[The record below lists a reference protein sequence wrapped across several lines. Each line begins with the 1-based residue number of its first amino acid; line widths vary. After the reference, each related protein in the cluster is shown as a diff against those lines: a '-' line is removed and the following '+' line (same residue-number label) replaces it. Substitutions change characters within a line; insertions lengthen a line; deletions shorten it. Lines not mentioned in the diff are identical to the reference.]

1 MKKLGNES
9 TYMYSER
16 DQMSCFK
23 YIHTYFLL
31 TYFLL
36 ENNNLGYL
44 KVLKLKIPWE
54 ISNIES
60 QYACSWFHPSLWP
73 LRLLDVSVFYLSV
86 KADSDFKVVVDA
98 LHSVLRPDATPKKF
112 MAT

>member
-1 MKKLGNES
+1 MKINA
-9 TYMYSER
+9 
-16 DQMSCFK
+16 
-23 YIHTYFLL
+23 L
-31 TYFLL
+31 TKK
-36 ENNNLGYL
+36 NNLGYL

-98 LHSVLRPDATPKKF
+98 LHSVLRPDATPKKY

>member
-1 MKKLGNES
+1 MKINE
-9 TYMYSER
+9 
-16 DQMSCFK
+16 
-23 YIHTYFLL
+23 
-31 TYFLL
+31 
-36 ENNNLGYL
+36 NNLGYL
-44 KVLKLKIPWE
+44 KVYKVKIPGE

-98 LHSVLRPDATPKKF
+98 LHSVLRPDATPKKS
-112 MAT
+112 MATYVDASHCYFIRLNLKRKGPL